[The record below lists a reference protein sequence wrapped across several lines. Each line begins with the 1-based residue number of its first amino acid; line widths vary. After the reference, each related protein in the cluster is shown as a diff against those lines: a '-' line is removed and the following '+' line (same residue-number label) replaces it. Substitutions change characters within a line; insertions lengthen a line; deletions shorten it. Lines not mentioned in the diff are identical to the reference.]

1 MAYMAPTPR
10 THPTY
15 RRFTGELTPPV
26 REAGYTDKWFGSRR
40 CNDQGSSMS
49 ELPCSRQ
56 LTLNF
61 RFVVIQEE
69 QTRSWVVGPVEEDTT
84 LIGCL
89 MRSSQRRR
97 SPL

>member
-1 MAYMAPTPR
+1 
-10 THPTY
+10 
-15 RRFTGELTPPV
+15 
-26 REAGYTDKWFGSRR
+26 
-40 CNDQGSSMS
+40 MS

-61 RFVVIQEE
+61 QFVVIQEE
-69 QTRSWVVGPVEEDTT
+69 QTRSWVVGPVEKDTT